1 VWYSALV
8 FTFLAAEA
16 VKTCGFQPN
25 YRIVGWEIPTWTTP
39 ILWMVLASFLVP
51 GSSVLGHFCGLVIG
65 YACMS
70 SIILKGLGVVADV

>member
-1 VWYSALV
+1 V

-25 YRIVGWEIPTWTTP
+25 YKIVGYEIPTWSTP

-65 YACMS
+65 YACKWVGGDS
-70 SIILKGLGVVADV
+70 RGWGRGIGLM